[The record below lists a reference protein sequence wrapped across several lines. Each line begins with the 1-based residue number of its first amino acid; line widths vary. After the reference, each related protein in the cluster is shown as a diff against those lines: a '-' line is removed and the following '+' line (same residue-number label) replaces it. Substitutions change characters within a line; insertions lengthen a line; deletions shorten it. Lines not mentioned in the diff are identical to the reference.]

1 MKRTGS
7 QPGWWRS
14 GVVAAIAAGALSMG
28 ACSRSGGAA
37 PLDAGGATAGTG
49 AVGGVASTGG
59 SVAAGSSASSAET
72 GGTGG
77 SSASGGRLSTGG
89 SAAGGVSTTGGV
101 STAGVG
107 ATGGSATG
115 GVFSTGGSASGG
127 GVIGGAS
134 TAGGSTSGGV
144 SATGGSVTG
153 GVSTA
158 GGSASGGVSA
168 TGGSVTGGASTAG
181 GSASGGVIA
190 TGGSATGGTG
200 GVTTTVDRFG
210 IRMLYPSVAS
220 GKQWYA
226 KWDTPVRTFTGK
238 DPNDPWF
245 DADHGDASYKVEG
258 NGILKITGGVPR
270 MYVHDPA
277 LLDQWRDVEIT
288 MYFQRVADSNIA
300 WGGMVALA
308 RTNHGTIGQETVN
321 LCDTRGIDARMR
333 YDGHIDFEKETS
345 HPQSTAILNRTQWAG
360 GMPFNQWIGYKHV
373 VYDLPDG
380 TVKQELYLD
389 NSDGAGGGTWVKI
402 NEHIDAG
409 GDFGVNGTACAT
421 GIDPAMKLTRDPTR
435 AGSET
440 GKPNITVYFRSDGV
454 GSDGLWYKKGS
465 IREIAP

>member
-1 MKRTGS
+1 MRKGGAE
-7 QPGWWRS
+7 PGRWRW
-14 GVVAAIAAGALSMG
+14 GAVVAIAVGAFPIG
-28 ACSRSGGAA
+28 ACSRASSSAS
-37 PLDAGGATAGTG
+37 LDAGGATAGAAG
-49 AVGGVASTGG
+49 VAGVGGTDG
-59 SVAAGSSASSAET
+59 SVSTSPTASSAGTVVT
-72 GGTGG
+72 GGF
-77 SSASGGRLSTGG
+77 
-89 SAAGGVSTTGGV
+89 
-101 STAGVG
+101 
-107 ATGGSATG
+107 SATG
-115 GVFSTGGSASGG
+115 GVPSSGG
-127 GVIGGAS
+127 TATGGAS
-134 TAGGSTSGGV
+134 ATGGV
-144 SATGGSVTG
+144 SAVGGIATGGASATGGSVAG
-153 GVSTA
+153 GVFSI

-168 TGGSVTGGASTAG
+168 TS
-181 GSASGGVIA
+181 GSAM
-190 TGGSATGGTG
+190 GGTG

-210 IRMLYPSVAS
+210 IRMLYPTLAS
-220 GKQWYA
+220 GKEWYA
-226 KWDTPVRTFTGK
+226 KWDTPARTFTGK

-288 MYFQRVADSNIA
+288 MYFQRVADSNID
-300 WGGMVALA
+300 WGGMVAMA
-308 RTNHGTIGQETVN
+308 RTNHGTIGQETAN

-345 HPQSTAILNRTQWAG
+345 HPQSTAILNQTQWAG

-389 NSDGAGGGTWVKI
+389 NSDGAGGGTWVKL

-409 GDFGVNGTACAT
+409 SDFGVNGTACAT

-435 AGSET
+435 TGSES

>member
-1 MKRTGS
+1 MKIDGS
-7 QPGWWRS
+7 QPDSCCWGMALAIA
-14 GVVAAIAAGALSMG
+14 VAALPIG
-28 ACSRSGGAA
+28 ACSRGGGSAS
-37 PLDAGGATAGTG
+37 LDAGGGTAGRAG
-49 AVGGVASTGG
+49 VGSAAGTAG
-59 SVAAGSSASSAET
+59 SVAASTTASSAAT

-77 SSASGGRLSTGG
+77 SLATAGAPSSAGSATGGVNATGG
-89 SAAGGVSTTGGV
+89 SALGGS
-101 STAGVG
+101 S

-115 GVFSTGGSASGG
+115 GVSSSGG
-127 GVIGGAS
+127 
-134 TAGGSTSGGV
+134 T
-144 SATGGSVTG
+144 ATGGV
-153 GVSTA
+153 
-158 GGSASGGVSA
+158 
-168 TGGSVTGGASTAG
+168 GAN
-181 GSASGGVIA
+181 
-190 TGGSATGGTG
+190 GGSATGGAG
-200 GVTTTVDRFG
+200 GVSTTVDRFG

-220 GKQWYA
+220 GKEWYA
-226 KWDTPVRTFTGK
+226 KWDTPARTFTGK

-258 NGILKITGGVPR
+258 NGTLKITGGVPR

-300 WGGMVALA
+300 WGGMVAMA

-345 HPQSTAILNRTQWAG
+345 HPQSSTVLNQTQWAG

-380 TVKQELYLD
+380 TVKQELWMD
-389 NSDGAGGGTWVKI
+389 TTDGAGGGTWVKL

-409 GDFGVNGTACAT
+409 TDFGVNGTACAA
-421 GIDPAMKLTRDPTR
+421 GIDPAMKLTHDPTR

-465 IREIAP
+465 VREIAP

>member
-1 MKRTGS
+1 MKIDGS
-7 QPGWWRS
+7 QPDSCCWGMALAIA
-14 GVVAAIAAGALSMG
+14 VVALPIG
-28 ACSRSGGAA
+28 ACSRGAGFA
-37 PLDAGGATAGTG
+37 SSDAGGATTGTVAGPT
-49 AVGGVASTGG
+49 AG
-59 SVAAGSSASSAET
+59 SVAS

-77 SSASGGRLSTGG
+77 SGSVSSVGG
-89 SAAGGVSTTGGV
+89 SATGGASATGASATVASATGGV
-101 STAGVG
+101 ASSGNS

-115 GVFSTGGSASGG
+115 GVSLSGG
-127 GVIGGAS
+127 
-134 TAGGSTSGGV
+134 T
-144 SATGGSVTG
+144 ATGGVG
-153 GVSTA
+153 
-158 GGSASGGVSA
+158 
-168 TGGSVTGGASTAG
+168 
-181 GSASGGVIA
+181 A
-190 TGGSATGGTG
+190 TGGSAAGGTG

-220 GKQWYA
+220 GKEWYA
-226 KWDTPVRTFTGK
+226 QWDTPARTFTGK

-300 WGGMVALA
+300 WGGMVAMA

-345 HPQSTAILNRTQWAG
+345 HPQSTAILNQTQWAG

-380 TVKQELYLD
+380 TVKQELWMD
-389 NSDGAGGGTWVKI
+389 TTDGAGGGTWVKL

-409 GDFGVNGTACAT
+409 TDFGVNGTACAS
-421 GIDPAMKLTRDPTR
+421 GIDPAMKLTHDPSR

-454 GSDGLWYKKGS
+454 GSDGLWYKQGS
-465 IREIAP
+465 VREIAP

>member
-14 GVVAAIAAGALSMG
+14 GVVAASAAGALSMG
-28 ACSRSGGAA
+28 ACSRSSGTA

-59 SVAAGSSASSAET
+59 SVAAGSSASSADT

-77 SSASGGRLSTGG
+77 SSASGGTPSTGG

-101 STAGVG
+101 STAGVSATG
-107 ATGGSATG
+107 GSSTGGSATGGVSATGGSATG
-115 GVFSTGGSASGG
+115 GVSSSGG
-127 GVIGGAS
+127 
-134 TAGGSTSGGV
+134 T
-144 SATGGSVTG
+144 
-153 GVSTA
+153 
-158 GGSASGGVSA
+158 ASGGVS
-168 TGGSVTGGASTAG
+168 
-181 GSASGGVIA
+181 A

-258 NGILKITGGVPR
+258 TGILKITGGVPR

-300 WGGMVALA
+300 WGGMVAMA

-345 HPQSTAILNRTQWAG
+345 HPQSTAILNHTQWAG

-389 NSDGAGGGTWVKI
+389 NSDGAGGGTWVKL

-409 GDFGVNGTACAT
+409 SDFGSNGTACAT

-435 AGSET
+435 AGSES

-465 IREIAP
+465 IREIVP

>member
-1 MKRTGS
+1 MKKDGS
-7 QPGWWRS
+7 QPGWRCW
-14 GVVAAIAAGALSMG
+14 GMALAIAAAALPIV
-28 ACSRSGGAA
+28 ACSRAGGSAS
-37 PLDAGGATAGTG
+37 PDAGGGTAGAAG
-49 AVGGVASTGG
+49 GG
-59 SVAAGSSASSAET
+59 SVAGTAGSVAASTTASSAAT

-77 SSASGGRLSTGG
+77 SLATAGVLSSGG
-89 SAAGGVSTTGGV
+89 SATGGV
-101 STAGVG
+101 SAIGSLATGGVSSAGGTATGGESATGGTSTGGVLSSG
-107 ATGGSATG
+107 RRATGSVNATGGSATG
-115 GVFSTGGSASGG
+115 GSGIGGLARGGSLS
-127 GVIGGAS
+127 S
-134 TAGGSTSGGV
+134 AGGSG
-144 SATGGSVTG
+144 TGGTN
-153 GVSTA
+153 A
-158 GGSASGGVSA
+158 
-168 TGGSVTGGASTAG
+168 
-181 GSASGGVIA
+181 I
-190 TGGSATGGTG
+190 GGSATGSG
-200 GVTTTVDRFG
+200 GGTTTVDRFG

-220 GKQWYA
+220 GKEWYA
-226 KWDTPVRTFTGK
+226 KWDTPARTFTGK

-288 MYFQRVADSNIA
+288 MYFQRVADGNTA
-300 WGGMVALA
+300 WGGMVAMA

-345 HPQSTAILNRTQWAG
+345 HPQSSTVLNRTQWAG

-380 TVKQELYLD
+380 TVKQELWMD
-389 NSDGAGGGTWVKI
+389 TSDGDGGGSWVKL

-409 GDFGVNGTACAT
+409 TDFGVNGTACAT
-421 GIDPAMKLTRDPTR
+421 GIDPAAKLTRDPTR
-435 AGSET
+435 AGSES